1 MFFKVSSLI
10 ALALA
15 GSALATPLAR
25 SEDLKVELSGAESV
39 TSIDDVKITAAVTNT
54 GSEAVKV
61 LKYGTVLDSQLP
73 TRSFHVTKDD
83 ADVAFTGIKMQL
95 SIPDLTD
102 EAFATIQP
110 GETVTAEHAV
120 SALFDFEAAGEG
132 AYTFEPVT
140 TFMVAS
146 GDSLAPASDM
156 LKTKV
161 AANGLTITIT
171 GDLAKRAM
179 AVEKRARN
187 ICTNS
192 SYSSFI
198 NSAYSEGKS
207 LASTAASYI
216 ASRGASDS
224 LYRAYYGSTSTTSV
238 RSVFT
243 NVANENSSS
252 RTLSCTDTY
261 GACTSGV
268 IAYTVIATTNVYFC
282 PIFFQE
288 VPSTYLCTGQ
298 TSVASRNVRGGTVLH
313 ELTHATSGTDD
324 ITYGCSADQAL
335 SDANSYAN
343 ADNYNCFSTQVYAN
357 QC

>member
-110 GETVTAEHAV
+110 GETVTAEHAGESI
-120 SALFDFEAAGEG
+120 SALFDFESAGEG

-156 LKTKV
+156 LKTK
-161 AANGLTITIT
+161 
-171 GDLAKRAM
+171 
-179 AVEKRARN
+179 
-187 ICTNS
+187 
-192 SYSSFI
+192 
-198 NSAYSEGKS
+198 
-207 LASTAASYI
+207 
-216 ASRGASDS
+216 
-224 LYRAYYGSTSTTSV
+224 
-238 RSVFT
+238 
-243 NVANENSSS
+243 NSSS

>member
-15 GSALATPLAR
+15 GTALATPLAR

-110 GETVTAEHAV
+110 GETVTAEHAADAVAV
-120 SALFDFEAAGEG
+120 SALFDFESAGEG

-156 LKTKV
+156 LKTK
-161 AANGLTITIT
+161 
-171 GDLAKRAM
+171 
-179 AVEKRARN
+179 
-187 ICTNS
+187 
-192 SYSSFI
+192 
-198 NSAYSEGKS
+198 
-207 LASTAASYI
+207 
-216 ASRGASDS
+216 
-224 LYRAYYGSTSTTSV
+224 
-238 RSVFT
+238 
-243 NVANENSSS
+243 NSSS

-261 GACTSGV
+261 GACSNGV

-288 VPSTYLCTGQ
+288 VPQTYLCTGQ